1 MKIRKRWIS
10 LCLAI
15 ILLAGIA
22 FNPGSLVGSQVEAAN
37 LEETGE
43 VVTEEST
50 QSSEEAVTVLSETP
64 TDTSSTQPETTDPVT
79 TETPTE
85 NTTPTEDT
93 TVTETPVPETP
104 AETPAPE
111 ITDTTPAE
119 QPETNTG
126 SAQTETGDN
135 QQETNTEINTDTNS
149 GNEETAGEQEIISE
163 RAVLK
168 QEFVDENGNVKQTVI
183 ADIPEGA
190 FNARADQLSMEVKFL
205 DASQEEYIVS
215 MMKELLPENENYE
228 VGGYVLYSID
238 FKVDGVSVEPAKA
251 VTISMTGNELTV
263 KDTEKAHVFRYD
275 PAEPEVAGDED
286 QLEEIVQKYQL
297 EKNLNESGQGTANI
311 EDYNYSEIT
320 VNNENADA
328 ISLKGTESGIYGCY
342 VVNDP
347 VTLEGTADGYHV
359 FLTGPASSFP
369 DDGELTLSVK
379 EVSKKT
385 DKVAEEAVEEEA
397 EKEELQ
403 VVDYTALDI
412 TILKDGEEIQP
423 LGPVNVTF
431 TKEEKEKSA
440 DSKPDQIK
448 VFHVDEETG
457 KAQDME
463 ATEPEEGKVEIET
476 DHFSIYVVVD
486 LDQLGGQ
493 IDLTV
498 QHWATIEVLD
508 GVNGQ
513 EGLVG
518 IQGSDSI
525 AGNNVVTL
533 KTKNEFCQIYTDDV
547 IKLDNKLN
555 KNIEELSKVLL
566 ADANSEIK
574 NYKLKEI
581 WVLMGEGD
589 TADSGVTTT
598 TDDEKNTWAIYP
610 LDDSEKTVTLK
621 KDSTIR
627 MVYEPVKADDAL
639 IQDVTFYDY
648 DVTDGKR
655 YNENGQEDSN
665 GIWLNTTNQG
675 INSNSNYSE
684 GNSTNRLAV
693 GQASAFVD
701 HSYNDAKAAN
711 GAILNHGGGDANV
724 AKKNIVKDGIS
735 ENGPIYNGVYDAG
748 LFNNDNK
755 IGKTILNN
763 YDLVFNQNG
772 DTYTLSAV
780 YKDGS
785 SVLSNL
791 EVLKDIYDG
800 KAWPSGTK
808 QIFSNNFWPL
818 DTEDLT
824 GRDPLMGA
832 YSGQWKS
839 LNNKLS
845 AAASDDNKAH
855 NWFFG
860 MRYSF
865 EFTLGDYTG
874 PLNFYFRGD
883 DDFWLYVDGK
893 LATDLGGIH
902 SSLGEILD
910 LTPYVMKNPSAGAT
924 EAEKNATHTIEIV
937 YAERGAYGSTCYMQF
952 TLPNVK
958 PVEFDTETPKTSVT
972 VNKVWNDHNNPNR
985 PASIQV
991 ELYYRVEGS
1000 NGEWTKYDTKTLSAA
1015 NNWTYTWTNMP
1026 KDGYEYRVH
1035 EVGEQNGKFGN
1046 YRTVYSS
1053 PDGKLSQN
1061 KTDGT
1066 FSGTITNS
1074 GSPSTYI
1081 TVNKVWNDGDDANS
1095 SRPDSVDFYLYY
1107 RNQANTEWIQYPNG
1121 KLTLTADG
1129 DWTGTYDNLPVYW
1142 GDTDQ
1147 KMIYTVMEING
1158 NDPLSNGEK
1167 LPGTAGFEYT
1177 VSYPDGYIE
1186 NDFGKGYEAQTGNT
1200 ENPQETLNLTVTNS
1214 LGVSIK
1220 VNKEWKG
1227 HDPENST
1234 VIYAGLYKAGNPV
1247 ADKWVELKYDN
1258 NWTATFQYLPP
1269 ANDYS
1274 VKELRKAESGETPE
1288 FTINNVNYVGVNS
1301 GSEASVGNGDTAIKY
1316 VVSYSQLTQDT
1327 TDPSL
1332 STVTITN
1339 RAQWQLIKYSSST
1352 ADKTLTLEGAE
1363 FELEHNDGTTYKGV
1377 SDANGIVKWTKDNAE
1392 FTDIFPDGSYTLT
1405 ETAAPTGYALGDP
1418 VTFEMKG
1425 GVPVNMNNETAVI
1438 KDGILTFYYANEAI
1452 YSLPSSG
1459 SSGIYG
1465 YLLGGMLL
1473 MMAASLIVYKTKR
1486 GEVLKRK

>member
-1 MKIRKRWIS
+1 MSAAPEPTAEPTPEASAAPEPTEVPTPEVSAAPEPTEIPTSEPTPEASASPTPAAEQDI
-10 LCLAI
+10 
-15 ILLAGIA
+15 
-22 FNPGSLVGSQVEAAN
+22 GS
-37 LEETGE
+37 
-43 VVTEEST
+43 EESAAVT
-50 QSSEEAVTVLSETP
+50 PTPGEEPESDESSEEIVLEGSCG
-64 TDTSSTQPETTDPVT
+64 
-79 TETPTE
+79 
-85 NTTPTEDT
+85 DT
-93 TVTETPVPETP
+93 TV
-104 AETPAPE
+104 
-111 ITDTTPAE
+111 
-119 QPETNTG
+119 
-126 SAQTETGDN
+126 
-135 QQETNTEINTDTNS
+135 
-149 GNEETAGEQEIISE
+149 
-163 RAVLK
+163 L
-168 QEFVDENGNVKQTVI
+168 
-183 ADIPEGA
+183 
-190 FNARADQLSMEVKFL
+190 LS
-205 DASQEEYIVS
+205 
-215 MMKELLPENENYE
+215 
-228 VGGYVLYSID
+228 
-238 FKVDGVSVEPAKA
+238 
-251 VTISMTGNELTV
+251 
-263 KDTEKAHVFRYD
+263 
-275 PAEPEVAGDED
+275 
-286 QLEEIVQKYQL
+286 
-297 EKNLNESGQGTANI
+297 
-311 EDYNYSEIT
+311 
-320 VNNENADA
+320 
-328 ISLKGTESGIYGCY
+328 
-342 VVNDP
+342 
-347 VTLEGTADGYHV
+347 
-359 FLTGPASSFP
+359 GPASSFP
-369 DDGELTLSVK
+369 EGTELSILVQEPAEEDA
-379 EVSKKT
+379 EVIR
-385 DKVAEEAVEEEA
+385 EAVEKQAEEQ
-397 EKEELQ
+397 EMEVKS
-403 VVDYTALDI
+403 YTALDI
-412 TILKDGEEIQP
+412 TILKDGKEIQP

-431 TKEEKEKSA
+431 TKEEKEEKEASA
-440 DSKPDQIK
+440 DTKPDQIK

-463 ATEPEEGKVEIET
+463 ATEADEGQVAIET
-476 DHFSIYVVVD
+476 DHFSVYVVVD

-493 IDLTV
+493 IGLTV

-518 IQGSDSI
+518 IQGPNGT
-525 AGNNVVTL
+525 AGDNVVKL

-555 KNIEELSKVLL
+555 KNVEELSKVLL
-566 ADANSEIK
+566 ADANSEIE

-655 YNENGQEDSN
+655 YNENGQEDSK

-675 INSNSNYSE
+675 INSDSNYS
-684 GNSTNRLAV
+684 GGHNSNRLAV
-693 GQASAFVD
+693 GQAGAFVN
-701 HSYNDAKAAN
+701 HSYHNAKAAN

-780 YKDGS
+780 NKDGS

-839 LNNKLS
+839 LNNELS
-845 AAASDDNKAH
+845 AAASDDNTAH

-902 SSLGEILD
+902 SSIGEILD
-910 LTPYVMKNPSAGAT
+910 LTPYVMRDSSAGAT

-985 PASIQV
+985 PASIDV
-991 ELYYRVEGS
+991 ELYYRVEGT
-1000 NGEWTKYDTKTLSAA
+1000 NDWTKYDTKTLSAA

-1026 KDGYEYRVH
+1026 KDDYEYRVH
-1035 EVGEQNGKFGN
+1035 EVGEEDGKFGN
-1046 YRTVYSS
+1046 YITAYSR
-1053 PDGKLSQN
+1053 DGGLLTKN
-1061 KTDGT
+1061 PNDET
-1066 FSGTITNS
+1066 FSGRITNS
-1074 GSPSTYI
+1074 SSPSTYI
-1081 TVNKVWNDGDDANS
+1081 TVNKAWDDGNNANN

-1107 RNQANTEWIQYPNG
+1107 RKAGETDWTQYPNG
-1121 KLTLTADG
+1121 KLTLTEEG
-1129 DWTGTYDNLPVYW
+1129 GWTGKYKNLPVYW
-1142 GDTDQ
+1142 GDTEK
-1147 KMIYTVMEING
+1147 KMEYTVMEING
-1158 NDPLSNGEK
+1158 NDPLSNGGE
-1167 LPGTAGFEYT
+1167 LPGTTGYKYT
-1177 VSYPDGYIE
+1177 VSYPEGYIE
-1186 NDFGKGYEAQTGNT
+1186 NDFGKGYEAKTDNTQT
-1200 ENPQETLNLTVTNS
+1200 PKETLNLTVTNS

-1220 VNKEWKG
+1220 VNKVWKG
-1227 HDPENST
+1227 HAPENGT
-1234 VIYAGLYKAGNPV
+1234 VIYAGLYQAGNRV
-1247 ADKWVELKYDN
+1247 EDKWVELNADN
-1258 NWTATFQYLPP
+1258 NWTATFRYLTP
-1269 ANDYS
+1269 AKDYS
-1274 VKELRKAESGETPE
+1274 VRELRQVGSGETAE
-1288 FTINNVNYVGVNS
+1288 FTIGTVGYVGVNS
-1301 GSEASVGNGDTAIKY
+1301 GQETTVGNIKY
-1316 VVSYSQLTQDT
+1316 DVSYGALTPDT
-1327 TDPSL
+1327 SDMSL

-1339 RAQWQLIKYSSST
+1339 QAKWQLIKYSSSSE
-1352 ADKTLTLEGAE
+1352 DKTLTLEGAE
-1363 FELEHNDGTTYKGV
+1363 FELKNNTDNTIYKGV
-1377 SDANGIVKWTKDNAE
+1377 SDANGIVKWTMNGQP
-1392 FTDIFPDGSYTLT
+1392 FTDIFTDDSYTLT
-1405 ETAAPTGYALGDP
+1405 ETAAPTGYTLGEP
-1418 VTFEMKG
+1418 VKFEMKD
-1425 GVPVNMNNETAVI
+1425 GVPENMNGETAVI
-1438 KDGILTFYYANEAI
+1438 KGGILTFYYANEAI

>member
-1 MKIRKRWIS
+1 MKNKGKMRILALV
-10 LCLAI
+10 LCMVVMLSNSSFIFASGETETAAAAPETTAVTPEPEVSAASELAELPTPEPTAEPTEAPTPEPTAEPTPEVSAAPEPTAEPTPEASAAPEPTAEPTPEASAVPEPTEVPTPEVSAAPEPTEI
-15 ILLAGIA
+15 PTSEPTPEASASPTPAAEQDI
-22 FNPGSLVGSQVEAAN
+22 GS
-37 LEETGE
+37 
-43 VVTEEST
+43 EESAAVT
-50 QSSEEAVTVLSETP
+50 PTPGEEPESDESSEEIVLEGSCG
-64 TDTSSTQPETTDPVT
+64 
-79 TETPTE
+79 
-85 NTTPTEDT
+85 DT
-93 TVTETPVPETP
+93 TV
-104 AETPAPE
+104 
-111 ITDTTPAE
+111 
-119 QPETNTG
+119 
-126 SAQTETGDN
+126 
-135 QQETNTEINTDTNS
+135 
-149 GNEETAGEQEIISE
+149 
-163 RAVLK
+163 L
-168 QEFVDENGNVKQTVI
+168 
-183 ADIPEGA
+183 
-190 FNARADQLSMEVKFL
+190 LS
-205 DASQEEYIVS
+205 
-215 MMKELLPENENYE
+215 
-228 VGGYVLYSID
+228 
-238 FKVDGVSVEPAKA
+238 
-251 VTISMTGNELTV
+251 
-263 KDTEKAHVFRYD
+263 
-275 PAEPEVAGDED
+275 
-286 QLEEIVQKYQL
+286 
-297 EKNLNESGQGTANI
+297 
-311 EDYNYSEIT
+311 
-320 VNNENADA
+320 
-328 ISLKGTESGIYGCY
+328 
-342 VVNDP
+342 
-347 VTLEGTADGYHV
+347 
-359 FLTGPASSFP
+359 GPASSFP
-369 DDGELTLSVK
+369 EGTELSILVQEPAEEDA
-379 EVSKKT
+379 EVIR
-385 DKVAEEAVEEEA
+385 EAVEKQAEEQ
-397 EKEELQ
+397 EMEVKS
-403 VVDYTALDI
+403 YTALDI
-412 TILKDGEEIQP
+412 TILKDGKEIQP

-431 TKEEKEKSA
+431 TKEEKEEKEASA
-440 DSKPDQIK
+440 DTKPDQIK

-463 ATEPEEGKVEIET
+463 ATEADEGQVAIET
-476 DHFSIYVVVD
+476 DHFSVYVVVD

-493 IDLTV
+493 IGLTV

-518 IQGSDSI
+518 IQGPNGT
-525 AGNNVVTL
+525 AGDNVVTL

-555 KNIEELSKVLL
+555 KNVEELSKVLL

-589 TADSGVTTT
+589 TADPGVTTK

-610 LDDSEKTVTLK
+610 LDDSQKIVTLK

-627 MVYEPVKADDAL
+627 MVYEPVKAEDAL

-655 YNENGQEDSN
+655 YNESGQEDPN
-665 GIWLNTTNQG
+665 GNWLNTTNQG
-675 INSNSNYSE
+675 INSASNYN
-684 GNSTNRLAV
+684 GGDNSNRLAV

-701 HSYNDAKAAN
+701 HSYNNAKAAN
-711 GAILNHGGGDANV
+711 GVILNHGGGNANV

-735 ENGPIYNGVYDAG
+735 EKGPTYNGVFDAG
-748 LFNNDNK
+748 LFNNDVK

-780 YKDGS
+780 NKDGS
-785 SVLSNL
+785 GVLSNL

-800 KAWPSGTK
+800 QAWPSGTK

-839 LNNKLS
+839 LHNEKA

-910 LTPYVMKNPSAGAT
+910 LTPYVMANSSEGAT

-972 VNKVWNDHNNPNR
+972 VNKVWQDHNNPNR

-1000 NGEWTKYDTKTLSAA
+1000 NGEWTQYDTQTLSTA
-1015 NNWTYTWTNMP
+1015 NNWTYTWNNMP
-1026 KDGYEYRVH
+1026 KYGYEYKVH
-1035 EVGEQNGKFGN
+1035 EVGEENGKFGKN
-1046 YRTVYSS
+1046 YSTVYSG
-1053 PDGKLSQN
+1053 PTGMLQDGMLNQN
-1061 KTDGT
+1061 TDGT

-1074 GSPSTYI
+1074 ASPSTYI
-1081 TVNKVWNDGDDANS
+1081 TVTKVWNDGNNANN

-1107 RNQANTEWIQYPNG
+1107 RNKENTKWVQYPNG
-1121 KLTLTADG
+1121 KLTLTATADEK
-1129 DWTGTYDNLPVYW
+1129 WTGTYKNLPVYW
-1142 GDTDQ
+1142 GDTTQ
-1147 KMIYTVMEING
+1147 KMIYTVMEIND
-1158 NDPLSNGEK
+1158 NTPLSNGDK
-1167 LPGTAGFEYT
+1167 LPGKTSGFEYT

-1186 NDFGKGYEAQTGNT
+1186 NDFGKGYEAKTDNSET
-1200 ENPQETLNLTVTNS
+1200 PQETLNLTVTNS

-1227 HDPENST
+1227 HNPEDGT
-1234 VIYAGLYKAGNPV
+1234 VIYAGLYRSGNAV
-1247 ADKWVELKYDN
+1247 ADKWVELKADN
-1258 NWTATFQYLPP
+1258 NWTATFKYLPS
-1269 ANDYS
+1269 ANVYS
-1274 VKELRKAESGETPE
+1274 VKELRKAESVETSE
-1288 FTINNVNYVGVNS
+1288 FTINGVDYIGVNS
-1301 GSEASVGNGDTAIKY
+1301 GGEASVGTGDTAIKY
-1316 VVSYSQLTQDT
+1316 VISYSQLTQDT

-1339 RAQWQLIKYSSST
+1339 QAQWQLIKYSSSDAT
-1352 ADKTLTLEGAE
+1352 KQLVLEGAK
-1363 FELEHNDGTTYKGV
+1363 FELKHSDGTTYKGE
-1377 SDANGIVKWTKDNAE
+1377 SDADGIVKWTKDGNE
-1392 FTDIFPDGSYTLT
+1392 FTGVFPDGNYTLT
-1405 ETAAPTGYALGDP
+1405 ETKAPTGYALGNSIIF
-1418 VTFEMKG
+1418 TMKD
-1425 GVPVNMNNETAVI
+1425 GVPKKMGSDTGTVV
-1438 KDGILTFYYANEAI
+1438 DGIITFYYDNTAI
-1452 YSLPSSG
+1452 YALPSSG
-1459 SSGIYG
+1459 GSGIYK
-1465 YLLGGMLL
+1465 YLFGGVLL
-1473 MMAASLIVYKTKR
+1473 MMAASLIVYKNKR
-1486 GEVLKRK
+1486 REVLEGK